1 MLKRQL
7 NQPFSISSEAEESA
21 QESPAKVTKTAETLA
36 KLAEDLAKTAE
47 VGDLAEVA
55 QVLAKKAKVFAKTAL
70 IKAAEN
76 LAKEAEERAET
87 AEVLAQEEEDS
98 VLVAEFRA
106 RAVWCHAEADRMY
119 GRETI
124 LILREERRRVTVWDQ
139 IQEEK
144 KKGKYPTFCS
154 DSICSNDES
163 FAVLQLVLLF
173 LEAEAKAA
181 DDRQAVAYVINS
193 TSGTVSVIDTVS
205 HAVIETIP
213 VGYDPSAVAITP
225 NGTEAYV
232 PNGDNTVS
240 VINTASHAVT
250 GTIKVGERC
259 PRELTIS
266 PDGTRA
272 YLINL
277 NRNFSSD
284 TISVIDMVRH
294 VVITTIEE
302 EEDLMEEGK
311 EDFTEVAIT
320 PDGTRI
326 YVICEVTVIII
337 DTDSNQVIDTIKME
351 VEQLRGVA
359 ITPDGTRVYVISQ
372 STVIIDTD
380 SNQVIDTME
389 VGGYLYAVAITPDGT
404 KLYVANSDKN
414 TVIAID
420 TASHEVIAT
429 IPVGEKPQHIAITPD
444 GTKVYVTNQ
453 VSATVSVIATANHV
467 VIATPLRW
475 EIGLLESRLVDD

>member
-181 DDRQAVAYVINS
+181 DDRQAVAYVVNS
-193 TSGTVSVIDTVS
+193 TSGTISVIDTVS

-337 DTDSNQVIDTIKME
+337 DTDSNQVIDT
-351 VEQLRGVA
+351 
-359 ITPDGTRVYVISQ
+359 
-372 STVIIDTD
+372 
-380 SNQVIDTME
+380 ME

-467 VIATPLRW
+467 VIATIKVGDWPAG
-475 EIGLLESRLVDD
+475 IAISRRLTWQ